1 MKRLI
6 VAAVMAAAAFTA
18 QAEQT
23 TTITLTKEQAA
34 QLMKSQG
41 SAPVETA
48 KTVSAAVREEA
59 SAWGEMGA
67 NMGRALVAASREVGV
82 AANEFA
88 TTPLGRLTVA
98 IVAYKLIGEDI
109 LGVLVGSSMLL
120 VILAFDIYLLR
131 SRTLFAEKVEYTH
144 TPVLWGAF
152 NRRVVVRVDIEE
164 GAWVARTILG
174 LLVTVAGTIT
184 AVKLIFF

>member
-41 SAPVETA
+41 SAPVENA
-48 KTVSAAVREEA
+48 KTVSATVREEA
-59 SAWGEMGA
+59 SAWGEMGT

-88 TTPLGRLTVA
+88 ATPLGKLTVA
-98 IVAYKLIGEDI
+98 IVAYKLIGQDI
-109 LGVLVGSSMLL
+109 LGALIGIPMLL

-131 SRTLFAEKVEYTH
+131 SRTLFAERVEYTH
-144 TPVLWGAF
+144 VPVLWGAF
-152 NRRVVVRVDIEE
+152 NRRVVARADIEE
-164 GAWVARTILG
+164 GAWVSRVVIG
-174 LLVTVAGTIT
+174 LMVTVAGTIT
-184 AVKLIFF
+184 AVNLIF